1 MPTLIALYGISCH
14 ICMNNSLKEERKAC
28 NFTAECPLWPYVFR
42 WLLLLPCVW
51 ETRGAITAIVTLTW
65 GADCQKTSS
74 LILAS
79 ACIKTTFSGLL
90 KTQEAHFEIKI
101 HGRRKT
107 WNVFCFNGA
116 EKKTTPRELPTANN
130 CRFRLAAKT
139 GSYMHFLVSHSSSF
153 CIQLDTNTGYR
164 TNPNKTEYKHVV
176 SRWKLCDFTDGCD

>member
-116 EKKTTPRELPTANN
+116 EKKRHREN
-130 CRFRLAAKT
+130 CRQQITAGFGWQRKQ
-139 GSYMHFLVSHSSSF
+139 GVICIFSYPILPLSAS
-153 CIQLDTNTGYR
+153 N
-164 TNPNKTEYKHVV
+164 
-176 SRWKLCDFTDGCD
+176 